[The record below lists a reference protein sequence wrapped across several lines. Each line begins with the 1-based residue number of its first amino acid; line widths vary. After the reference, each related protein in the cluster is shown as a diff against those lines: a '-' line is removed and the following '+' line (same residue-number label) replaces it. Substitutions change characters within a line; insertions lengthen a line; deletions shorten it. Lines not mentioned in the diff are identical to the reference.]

1 MLLTVAYDMML
12 NAGTQENPFEL
23 LLRSLAQVK
32 VCGCVCA
39 CVCTGF
45 CLDGKTRDDIMTGCG
60 RRIVCPG
67 LGIWKLL
74 PDFF

>member
-39 CVCTGF
+39 CVCTVSRRA
-45 CLDGKTRDDIMTGCG
+45 DNMR
-60 RRIVCPG
+60 RRIQ
-67 LGIWKLL
+67 KLTFLSPTGFL
-74 PDFF
+74 PRWENS